1 MITKQFM
8 KITTPNKSFN
18 RIANVLGECKCST
31 FGKHIINSKSG
42 VAAG

>member
-1 MITKQFM
+1 MIIEQFM
-8 KITTPNKSFN
+8 KINTPNKSFI
-18 RIANVLGECKCST
+18 RIAIVLGEFKCRT